1 MTHPQIRSIH
11 RVVKKLWTGHDFSDT
26 QTNIETDKK
35 VIPTYIAN
43 FVFGVLTYEIT
54 MVYWYGC

>member
-11 RVVKKLWTGHDFSDT
+11 RVMKKKWTGHDFSDT

-35 VIPTYIAN
+35 VIPTYTAN